1 MFPGQFVDLPQTPEE
16 LLATKGYVKNAP
28 SAYVEEVS
36 NYVKNVRFEF
46 KAEQDIGRTIAKLS
60 DSVLEGSDTLS
71 VVLKDSVSER
81 KPDRDVAKAFAEVYG
96 NLFGGENEDGN
107 MYGFIQAMHWQ
118 TKEIGN
124 TVMES
129 FANYRT
135 MLKHPDRYG
144 QEETAEITRAFN
156 EGMEFLGFK
165 EVSSFEN
172 FGRQASTKGLYRNIW
187 DNTNKNEDM
196 LANTPLGKDEY
207 RAVDAVA
214 EVYPLFSRFTGS
226 SEEISSAIEEEV
238 RKTNPLAYA
247 NMQKTKK
254 VMKDTTKFL
263 GNMYFQGWVT
273 KKENDR
279 HNYRMLGKEFKSVAK
294 KMLDF
299 ENGCLEQ
306 CKKEGLPLTL
316 ASLRKLPDHRKLTA
330 EYFDIVDEVW
340 ALRDRSA
347 NLYTNV
353 TISKN
358 FVRNASSLVDGRSL
372 EDSESLDGM
381 LDGINNNW
389 EKIGKNT
396 EMFQKVVR
404 DTEAGYRKDVKDI
417 TERKHAQSNTVDDTM
432 SDGDVYEEVPVEEA
446 MQTASILEGVELEQ
460 LQDVLKGDVKKVK
473 AEDLGGLRTDFVG
486 QDNVRPQENVAVSA
500 VSAVSVDDKASELLS
515 NLQVRRDRK
524 GNISFYTYELEEGN
538 TAKAY
543 FLGTKQRN
551 VYENL
556 METSK
561 KICAGREPK
570 HYVWYISPES
580 VEKTQRDAKS
590 AFDKVSDGR
599 DGAVVDRNFVS
610 AMSKE
615 LERIQ
620 RAEEKGLSVHH
631 KMRLAQEKTGKTMNM
646 SKKIDSIG
654 KGVKN
659 TRADAE
665 FTRGLS
671 V

>member
-16 LLATKGYVKNAP
+16 LLATKGYRENIS
-28 SAYVEEVS
+28 SAYVEEVP
-36 NYVKNVRFEF
+36 NYMKNVRFEL
-46 KAEQDIGRTIAKLS
+46 KTEQDVGRTIAKLS
-60 DSVLEGSDTLS
+60 DTVLDGSDTLS

-81 KPDRDVAKAFAEVYG
+81 KPDREVAKAFAEVYG

-107 MYGFIQAMHWQ
+107 MYGFVRAMHQQ
-118 TKEIGN
+118 TKEIGD

-172 FGRQASTKGLYRNIW
+172 FGKQSSTKGLYRNIW
-187 DNTNKNEDM
+187 DNAKKNEDM
-196 LANTPLGKDEY
+196 LADTPLGKDEY

-279 HNYRMLGKEFKSVAK
+279 HDYRMLGKEFKSVAK
-294 KMLDF
+294 RMLDF

-316 ASLRKLPDHRKLTA
+316 ASLRKLPDHQKLTA

-340 ALRDRSA
+340 ALRDRST
-347 NLYTNV
+347 NLCTNV
-353 TISKN
+353 TIGKN
-358 FVRNASSLVDGRSL
+358 FVRNASPLVDGRSL

-381 LDGINNNW
+381 LDGIDNNW

-396 EMFQKVVR
+396 EMFQKVVK

-417 TERKHAQSNTVDDTM
+417 VGRKYDQSKTVGDAV
-432 SDGDVYEEVPVEEA
+432 SDGEFYEEIPVEEA
-446 MQTASILEGVELEQ
+446 MQTASILEGEELEQ
-460 LQDVLKGDVKKVK
+460 LQDVLKGDMKKVK

-486 QDNVRPQENVAVSA
+486 QDNARPQENVA

-515 NLQVRRDRK
+515 NLQVKRDRK

-570 HYVWYISPES
+570 HYVWYVSPES

-590 AFDKVSDGR
+590 AFDKVSSDR

-615 LERIQ
+615 LEHIQ
-620 RAEEKGLSVHH
+620 RAEEKGLSIHRE
-631 KMRLAQEKTGKTMNM
+631 MRLEQENIGKTI
-646 SKKIDSIG
+646 SPLKKIR
-654 KGVKN
+654 N
-659 TRADAE
+659 ARADAE
-665 FTRGLS
+665 SVRGLS